1 MVKATEK
8 SISTNMELLFV
19 SYPVLKPM
27 FTGER
32 ETEEMGVGRN
42 FHAIGVIGFVP
53 IAIFLPT
60 GIKEGFCREPFH
72 VDKWSDVG
80 IRVPERQGV
89 RYFQC

>member
-27 FTGER
+27 FTGNGR
-32 ETEEMGVGRN
+32 RKKWVSGRN
-42 FHAIGVIGFVP
+42 FHAIGVVGFVP
-53 IAIFLPT
+53 IAIFLPA

-89 RYFQC
+89 RYFQR